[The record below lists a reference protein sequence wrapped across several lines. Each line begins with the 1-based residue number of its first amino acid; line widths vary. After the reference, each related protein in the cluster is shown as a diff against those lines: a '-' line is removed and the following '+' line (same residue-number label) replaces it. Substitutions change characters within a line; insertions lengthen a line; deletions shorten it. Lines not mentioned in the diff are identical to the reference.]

1 MAIIKFPK
9 PSKIAYNPNR
19 PLHKNLLI
27 LKQVEHFHH
36 VDERLPEEFR
46 THTKIE
52 AIETEGQAAAYI
64 ARVTRAIHESGGTPA
79 EQVRRAT

>member
-1 MAIIKFPK
+1 MATIKIPK
-9 PSKIAYNPNR
+9 PSKVAYNPDR

-36 VDERLPEEFR
+36 VDERLPEPFR
-46 THTKIE
+46 THTKLEDIQ
-52 AIETEGQAAAYI
+52 TEGQAGAYI

-79 EQVRRAT
+79 EKVRRAT

>member
-1 MAIIKFPK
+1 MAIVKFPK

-19 PLHKNLLI
+19 PLSKNILI

-46 THTKIE
+46 THAKFEEIQ
-52 AIETEGQAAAYI
+52 TEGQAAAYI
-64 ARVTRAIHESGGTPA
+64 ARVTRAIHESGGRQA
-79 EQVRRAT
+79 EKVRRAT